1 MSLDNQLD
9 QFTDVLCNIIYRMS
23 INKLT
28 NKVALSLIIASMFI
42 GMIPLQ
48 TYELKQFLLVIGTI
62 LFGIKLAVCQNLFLR
77 YVLDLEIYAMY
88 IVFIE
93 LFGLLFAV
101 NYPITLFYIIVL
113 NNLACLGSMSYISF
127 DHKYYENYDHN
138 KIAKYLSI
146 LFDTNLYGFVAIM
159 IVLSH
164 AAYTYNLIKVE

>member
-1 MSLDNQLD
+1 
-9 QFTDVLCNIIYRMS
+9 
-23 INKLT
+23 
-28 NKVALSLIIASMFI
+28 MFI

-48 TYELKQFLLVIGTI
+48 THELKQFLLAIGTI
-62 LFGIKLAVCQNLFLR
+62 LFGIKLSVSQNLFLR
-77 YVLDLEIYAMY
+77 HVLDLEIYVMY
-88 IVFIE
+88 IIFIE

-113 NNLACLGSMSYISF
+113 NNLACLGTMSYISF
-127 DHKYYENYDHN
+127 NHNYDHN

-146 LFDTNLYGFVAIM
+146 LFDTNLYGLVAII